1 MRRRRVRRGR
11 RRLRSALCLFA
22 GGSGSAAAAEY
33 PINNCFADLDTHSS
47 QAFEDFATRGMMW
60 KRACNPEGRGRR
72 GLVTGNVIRSGR
84 VRRGARSYF
93 ILRAPAGTRF
103 GRFTWS
109 GQARRRDC
117 RYALQVWASRPDG
130 PTVPIKNVRANEKC
144 PRPGN
149 AQAAGWPKRR
159 TKNVS
164 GSNKIVQR
172 IICVGTNRTPYCSSR
187 GENYIRTLVASAT
200 VVDVSPPAIRI
211 IQNNPF
217 TLGQWV
223 SGNQTVSYDTSDN
236 VGVRLAQAR
245 DGRAGACAATNAV
258 RATSPSVIPCPNGP
272 GAIRVEHDAPTGG
285 LSATRRFRR
294 LDSAGNI
301 GGSSP
306 VTVRVDNTPPGAV
319 PVAVEGSSGWRNQN
333 GFVLTW
339 TNPPET
345 DRAPI
350 INAFYRLCS
359 ADARRWLHQRL
370 PGGCR
375 DNAARTDC
383 GTGSRRVAGA
393 HLATGRCRQP
403 RARQR
408 LRSGDAPVRPRSSPA
423 GL

>member
-1 MRRRRVRRGR
+1 M
-11 RRLRSALCLFA
+11 ALAVCALPFA
-22 GGSGSAAAAEY
+22 GGPGSAASAEY

-144 PRPGN
+144 PRRGN

-159 TKNVS
+159 TKDVS

-236 VGVRLAQAR
+236 VGVRLARAVVAR
-245 DGRAGACAATNAV
+245 AACGTRSCV
-258 RATSPSVIPCPNGP
+258 RATSPRLIPCPNGP
-272 GAIRVEHDAPTGG
+272 GAIRLE
-285 LSATRRFRR
+285 RRRCYRR
-294 LDSAGNI
+294 ALKPLALQAVDSAGNI

-306 VTVRVDNTPPGAV
+306 
-319 PVAVEGSSGWRNQN
+319 
-333 GFVLTW
+333 
-339 TNPPET
+339 
-345 DRAPI
+345 
-350 INAFYRLCS
+350 
-359 ADARRWLHQRL
+359 
-370 PGGCR
+370 R
-375 DNAARTDC
+375 DS
-383 GTGSRRVAGA
+383 SRRQHARPA
-393 HLATGRCRQP
+393 RSPSPSRDP
-403 RARQR
+403 RVGETRTA
-408 LRSGDAPVRPRSSPA
+408 SS
-423 GL
+423 

>member
-1 MRRRRVRRGR
+1 MGLRWEFAYPSGTRVSASLRSPGGEVFNGSTPPSYDHLSERTPVRRRRVRRGVA
-11 RRLRSALCLFA
+11 ALAVCALPFA
-22 GGSGSAAAAEY
+22 GGPGSAAAAEY

-144 PRPGN
+144 PRRGN

-159 TKNVS
+159 TKDVS

-236 VGVRLAQAR
+236 VGVRLAQAVVGGLVQAGHEQRPCNFTQAHPVSERSGR
-245 DGRAGACAATNAV
+245 DCRTTTLLTEGSQALRPSGDSTPQETSAARAG
-258 RATSPSVIPCPNGP
+258 
-272 GAIRVEHDAPTGG
+272 
-285 LSATRRFRR
+285 
-294 LDSAGNI
+294 
-301 GGSSP
+301 
-306 VTVRVDNTPPGAV
+306 VTVRVDNTRARGGARRCRRILGLAK
-319 PVAVEGSSGWRNQN
+319 PERLRPDLDQSSGDRSCADYQR
-333 GFVLTW
+333 VL
-339 TNPPET
+339 
-345 DRAPI
+345 
-350 INAFYRLCS
+350 
-359 ADARRWLHQRL
+359 
-370 PGGCR
+370 
-375 DNAARTDC
+375 
-383 GTGSRRVAGA
+383 
-393 HLATGRCRQP
+393 
-403 RARQR
+403 
-408 LRSGDAPVRPRSSPA
+408 SP
-423 GL
+423 L

>member
-1 MRRRRVRRGR
+1 M
-11 RRLRSALCLFA
+11 ALAVCALPFA
-22 GGSGSAAAAEY
+22 GGPGSAASAEY

-144 PRPGN
+144 PRRGN

-159 TKNVS
+159 TKDVS

-236 VGVRLAQAR
+236 VGVRLARAVVAGQRAR
-245 DGRAGACAATNAV
+245 PGARV
-258 RATSPSVIPCPNGP
+258 RATSP
-272 GAIRVEHDAPTGG
+272 
-285 LSATRRFRR
+285 RRFRVR
-294 LDSAGNI
+294 TARARSASDTTRCPRALKPLALQALDSAGNI
-301 GGSSP
+301 GGSAARDSS
-306 VTVRVDNTPPGAV
+306 RRQHGARRGARRRRGILGLAK
-319 PVAVEGSSGWRNQN
+319 PERLRPDLDQSSGDRSCADCQR
-333 GFVLTW
+333 VL
-339 TNPPET
+339 
-345 DRAPI
+345 
-350 INAFYRLCS
+350 
-359 ADARRWLHQRL
+359 
-370 PGGCR
+370 
-375 DNAARTDC
+375 
-383 GTGSRRVAGA
+383 
-393 HLATGRCRQP
+393 
-403 RARQR
+403 
-408 LRSGDAPVRPRSSPA
+408 SP
-423 GL
+423 L